1 MKKPAF
7 SNKEIKLEHEI
18 GYSQS
23 AILFDI
29 LIGLALLLGGS
40 ALAYWLWSWV
50 ALLWP
55 LFGLFLVWQA
65 VKRAF
70 QQGPQF
76 KIGARGIWTVKTG
89 FLSWSRVQL
98 ITKTEASYRSVSRD
112 LVIVNRIY
120 SNQGLEIARISAR
133 ELDVDWNTLQMYAN
147 KYSPKQL

>member
-1 MKKPAF
+1 MRKLRF
-7 SNKEIKLEHEI
+7 SKSPTKFEHEI
-18 GYSQS
+18 GFSQS
-23 AILFDI
+23 AILFDV
-29 LIGLALLLGGS
+29 LLGLVFLLGGT

-55 LFGLFLVWQA
+55 LFGLFLIWQA

-76 KIGARGIWTVKTG
+76 KIGSRGIWTVKTG
-89 FLSWSRVQL
+89 FLPWSSVQL

-112 LVIVNRIY
+112 LVIINRVY

-133 ELDVDWNTLQMYAN
+133 ELDTDWNILQIYAS
-147 KYSPKQL
+147 KYSPK